1 MYTKKYKSRN
11 IRGKLLVCRYLRA
24 HPVTKRVVPP
34 TKTFTLAHL
43 RQMTDRYA
51 SVYIKP
57 DIGSM
62 GIGVYKLTSTG
73 NGYVLYSTSKR
84 KQRREH
90 FSTRSAIYKHIKKQQ
105 HNRKLIIQKTI
116 LLDTVQGRP
125 YDIRAM
131 VQRKPGRSWVCTGY
145 LVKVGKPDRIVT
157 NYYQGGKIYT
167 LAKWMGKKGWA
178 DTHRHT
184 REQELSQTAL
194 TISKTLSKQRSG
206 MHEMGID
213 FAYDQQE
220 RLWVL
225 EVNSNHPQ
233 FYPLRKLDRTA
244 FNKMKTYARSYGRQD
259 A

>member
-11 IRGKLLVCRYLRA
+11 IRGKLKVCRYLRA
-24 HPVTKRVVPP
+24 NPATKRVVPN
-34 TKTFTLAHL
+34 TKAFTLANL
-43 RQMTDRYA
+43 RQMTDRYSA
-51 SVYIKP
+51 VYIKP

-62 GIGVYKLTSTG
+62 GIGIFKLTSTG
-73 NGYVLYSTSKR
+73 TGYTLYSTSKR
-84 KQRREH
+84 KQSVVH
-90 FSTRSAIYKHIKKQQ
+90 FSTRQAVYKHINKKKGTG
-105 HNRKLIIQKTI
+105 KLIIQKAI
-116 LLDTVQGRP
+116 LLDTVDGKP

-131 VQRKPGRSWVCTGY
+131 VQRKPGKSWVCTGY

-157 NYYQGGKIYT
+157 NYYQGGKIFT
-167 LAKWMGKKGWA
+167 LAKWMGKKGWKGSLA
-178 DTHRHT
+178 HA

-194 TISKTLSKQRSG
+194 TISKTLSKRRSG

-233 FYPLRKLDRTA
+233 FYPLRKLDRAA
-244 FNKMKTYARSYGRQD
+244 FQKMKDYARSYGRND